1 LEKTTEEKTKQP
13 KELEWL
19 RATIEPVVRLAAAAA
34 EDDDEDLTADLTFY
48 TGASVQRVDYWSGDK
63 YTLAFSMEPGACNL
77 ARLNSGA
84 PMLNNHNSYDLS
96 DVVGVV
102 ESGSIE
108 NGIGKASVRF
118 SNRPELA
125 GIRADVKNKI
135 IRNVSMGAKINKLKD
150 VTPENSKQKS
160 YLATDWEPME
170 ISIVP
175 IPADAGAGFLSHQNV
190 EPTIERAETA
200 LKETNMDEKEVARLA
215 AVEVAR
221 LDAIRVEALKVEAA
235 TAAVTA
241 ERARVSTIELACKP
255 FTALSA
261 EFRAELISSGSTVE
275 AAGVKIL
282 NQLAELSQKDL
293 TQGNVGITRDQ
304 ADTVRLQAENALLH
318 RFQPDTFKL
327 EAGREFHGMTLLEM
341 AKDVIGRNG
350 KSTRGMSKHT
360 VVELAF
366 QGTTDFTNILANVA
380 NKTLRMGY
388 NAEPQTFGVIAKRGT
403 IVDFKPVNRTQIG
416 DVNTLKQIGPQGEF
430 TYTKVTDAKETYS
443 LATFGTIFAVNR
455 QTLINDDL
463 GAFTR
468 IPESLGR
475 AARRMESD
483 TVWAVV
489 TANANMGDGNALFS
503 TTHGNLIGTG
513 AGTLISVAALGTARQ
528 KMRVQTGLNGVGY
541 LNLTPKYL
549 VVPTALETVAQQ
561 FTVQTNIIVTQQSNI
576 NPVGPTLTVVPEPRL
591 DANSTANWYLFS
603 DPGMIDTIEYSYLE
617 GQEGVYLETR
627 MGFDVDGMELKAR
640 EDFAAKALDWRGMVK
655 NT

>member
-1 LEKTTEEKTKQP
+1 
-13 KELEWL
+13 
-19 RATIEPVVRLAAAAA
+19 
-34 EDDDEDLTADLTFY
+34 
-48 TGASVQRVDYWSGDK
+48 
-63 YTLAFSMEPGACNL
+63 
-77 ARLNSGA
+77 
-84 PMLNNHNSYDLS
+84 
-96 DVVGVV
+96 
-102 ESGSIE
+102 
-108 NGIGKASVRF
+108 
-118 SNRPELA
+118 
-125 GIRADVKNKI
+125 
-135 IRNVSMGAKINKLKD
+135 
-150 VTPENSKQKS
+150 
-160 YLATDWEPME
+160 
-170 ISIVP
+170 
-175 IPADAGAGFLSHQNV
+175 
-190 EPTIERAETA
+190 
-200 LKETNMDEKEVARLA
+200 MDEKEVARLA

-576 NPVGPTLTVVPEPRL
+576 NPVGPTLVVVPEPRL

>member
-1 LEKTTEEKTKQP
+1 M
-13 KELEWL
+13 
-19 RATIEPVVRLAAAAA
+19 RLAAAAA

-63 YTLAFSMEPGACNL
+63 YTLAISMEPGACDL

-221 LDAIRVEALKVEAA
+221 LDAIRIEALKVEAA
-235 TAAVTA
+235 AAAVTA

-255 FTALSA
+255 FAALSA
-261 EFRAELISSGSTVE
+261 DFRAELISSGSTVE
-275 AAGVKIL
+275 VAGAKIL
-282 NQLAELSQKDL
+282 DKLAELSQKDP

-416 DVNTLKQIGPQGEF
+416 DVNTLKLIGPQGEF

-443 LATFGTIFAVNR
+443 LVTFGTIFAVNR

>member
-200 LKETNMDEKEVARLA
+200 LKETNMDEKEVTRLA

-235 TAAVTA
+235 AAAVTA

-255 FTALSA
+255 FAALSA
-261 EFRAELISSGSTVE
+261 DFRAELISSGSTVE
-275 AAGVKIL
+275 VAGAKIL
-282 NQLAELSQKDL
+282 DKLAELSQKDP

-561 FTVQTNIIVTQQSNI
+561 YTVQTNIVVTQQSNI